1 MAPRPAPDRWKNVV
15 ATLGDRRAAPN
26 VGWVARVT
34 GRSPAEVARAF
45 DGVLR
50 HSAAIGEI
58 RRRHREG
65 GRDFYAQIRAP
76 VELYGMVRLLRPDA
90 VVETGVSSGVSS
102 AHFLFGLQDNRHGRL
117 YSIDLPTPQKSTELQ
132 SDESP
137 VSLPPG
143 RKTGWSVPERL
154 RGRWDLSLGPSQ
166 ELLPGVAERAGAIGL
181 FLHDSL
187 HTPRHL
193 TFELE
198 TVRPHLAPGAVVLA
212 DNTNWTGQAFD
223 RFARSLG
230 VPVFQRGRSHL
241 VGLRVP
247 TGPPRA
253 TGRRRRSPSRNK
265 P

>member
-1 MAPRPAPDRWKNVV
+1 MAPRSAANRWKTVV

-26 VGWVARVT
+26 VGWVARLT
-34 GRSPAEVARAF
+34 GRSESEVAQAF

-50 HSAAIGEI
+50 HRAAIEAI
-58 RRRHREG
+58 HRRPLEG

-76 VELYGMVRLLRPDA
+76 VELYAMVRLLRPEA

-102 AHFLFGLQDNRHGRL
+102 AHFLLGLRDNRRGRL
-117 YSIDLPTPQKSTELQ
+117 YSVDLPTPQRGAELQ
-132 SDESP
+132 ANESP

-143 RKTGWSVPERL
+143 RKTGWAVPERL

-166 ELLPGVAERAGAIGL
+166 ELLPRVADRAGKIGL

-193 TFELE
+193 SFELE
-198 TVRPHLAPGAVVLA
+198 TVRPHLVPGSVVLA
-212 DNTNWTGQAFD
+212 DNTEWTGQAFD

-230 VPVFQRGRSHL
+230 VPIVRRGRSGL

-247 TGPPRA
+247 TDLPRA
-253 TGRRRRSPSRNK
+253 SVPRRTSRSRSKR
-265 P
+265 